1 MYLVSGP
8 CRGLGQQF
16 FLWRCLASRG
26 ISLLAVEYSTLR
38 LNCHVLPTPATTS
51 RVQIILRRTWKYFRQ
66 ELGLCK
72 SSLYLQQSSWEQ
84 RNDSLSCSLML
95 QLMFLT
101 KEWNIF
107 LYLKPAKSSQTMT
120 RKRLTRTNW
129 QGHGNYWSLGA
140 LNFIDN
146 YYFISK
152 EIWNSLNWNDYSQV
166 GKVMN
171 NQETIPVTPRSG
183 WKLIKPSDGHYKEA
197 SQGCWLVLGG
207 SCKFILHIVIHWHKT
222 SQKKFPRHQTVI
234 VLSDRRSVIVYS
246 VELTI
251 QQVTPAFTEPLN
263 LFPLSVF

>member
-1 MYLVSGP
+1 
-8 CRGLGQQF
+8 
-16 FLWRCLASRG
+16 
-26 ISLLAVEYSTLR
+26 
-38 LNCHVLPTPATTS
+38 
-51 RVQIILRRTWKYFRQ
+51 
-66 ELGLCK
+66 
-72 SSLYLQQSSWEQ
+72 
-84 RNDSLSCSLML
+84 
-95 QLMFLT
+95 
-101 KEWNIF
+101 
-107 LYLKPAKSSQTMT
+107 
-120 RKRLTRTNW
+120 
-129 QGHGNYWSLGA
+129 
-140 LNFIDN
+140 
-146 YYFISK
+146 
-152 EIWNSLNWNDYSQV
+152 
-166 GKVMN
+166 MN